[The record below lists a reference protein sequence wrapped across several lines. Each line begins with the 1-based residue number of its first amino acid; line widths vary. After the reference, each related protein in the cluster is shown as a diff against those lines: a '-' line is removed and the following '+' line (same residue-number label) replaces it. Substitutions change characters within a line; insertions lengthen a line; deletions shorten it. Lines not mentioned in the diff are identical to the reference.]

1 MITSNDNTKSNGN
14 TNDKN
19 AAIITAVDKIIRERK
34 TAKLMLEPSQAKPE
48 PLSSQHK
55 AELHAMI
62 ETAVWAP
69 FHRSADLQH
78 RQGELT
84 SMVPWR
90 FYVLERDA
98 CYRLNQHIE
107 AQASSDTNPMWE
119 KLWSKNLPKMIAA
132 AGALVQVTWL
142 PSALKEEEQGSAF
155 HEDIALN
162 LANIEHIAAAAC
174 AVQNLLLAAQARGW
188 YNYWSTGGANQSMLR
203 SPEVF
208 DYLGIPQQE
217 QLIGS
222 IFLSPADFTYD
233 VNKAGALRDKRGEL
247 ADWARWVTL

>member
-1 MITSNDNTKSNGN
+1 MSPSESHSESYSESP
-14 TNDKN
+14 
-19 AAIITAVDKIIRERK
+19 AAIVEKVIRERK
-34 TAKLMLEPSQAKPE
+34 TAKLMLEPSQANPE
-48 PLSSQHK
+48 PLSNSHK
-55 AELHAMI
+55 TALQAMI
-62 ETAVWAP
+62 ATAVWAP
-69 FHRSADLQH
+69 FHRSADMQH
-78 RQGELT
+78 RQGGLT
-84 SMVPWR
+84 SVVPWR

-98 CYRLNQHIE
+98 CYRFNQHIE
-107 AQASSDTNPMWE
+107 AQASVEDANPIWL

-142 PSALKEEEQGSAF
+142 PNTLKEDEQGSAF
-155 HEDIALN
+155 NDNIALN
-162 LANIEHIAAAAC
+162 LANIEHIAAASC

-222 IFLSPADFTYD
+222 IFLSPNDFPHD
-233 VNKAGALRDKRGEL
+233 INKAGALRDKRGEL
-247 ADWARWVTL
+247 SDWARWLTL